1 MKTFIK
7 KLKHTNKVFF
17 TLFLISIIL
26 YLIGY
31 ITFFINISHLTGIE
45 TLFRFIILFLFII
58 WFIFWV
64 IYGLVKLFTKKYS
77 SFIVLLIFTL
87 LFSFLFYFGSYFIEI
102 IYNQID
108 NISKDTVLYKTN
120 LITLKDTEFNSD
132 STIGIINDTTNIEG
146 NVLAK
151 KLLEEE
157 KLDNKIKQYDD
168 FYIMLDDLYNGTIDA
183 CFVSSNYVV
192 LFGNE
197 EKYANIGQDTKVIYS
212 YEEEMANQDNISF
225 TNKKLTEPFSI
236 LVMGV
241 DSESD
246 GLNANQAF
254 NGDTLMLVTF
264 NPNTLTA
271 SMFSIPRDSYVP
283 ISCRNDRLAKINSS
297 AAYGTSCVINTVQDL
312 TGINI
317 DYYVKIN
324 FKGVVDLVDALGGI
338 TVNVEEPDFNT
349 NNGIDYHGQVCEQ
362 NSDRLFGNKIVCM
375 DPGIQRL
382 NGEQALAYSRNR
394 HQYLGSDLDRIRH
407 QQDVVSAIAEE
418 AKNLNTFDEFKNIL
432 NAVQKNIDT
441 NMTTEQILSLYT
453 VAKSV
458 LMQALSQQEI
468 NLSINKAYL
477 ETYSLPVYLGSSTTS
492 ALGYYKSSL
501 DEITKMMRVNLEL
514 EEPEVNKKFNIDANE
529 EYTTRLYGQG
539 LRSGKSVETMP
550 NLIGKSIEE
559 AKTWASNNGIN
570 LSVVETFPGDE
581 HFNNLYSTDVVA
593 DQSIHINT
601 VISKGTNLTIYV
613 NAVNAPK
620 EEVIESTEEEIIED
634 NKENNEEE
642 NKNIIDNILDGI
654 F

>member
-87 LFSFLFYFGSYFIEI
+87 LFSFLFYFGSYFIEV

-264 NPNTLTA
+264 NPKTLTA

-297 AAYGTSCVINTVQDL
+297 AAYGTSCVISTVQDL

-362 NSDRLFGNKIVCM
+362 NSDRLFGSKIVCM

-514 EEPEVNKKFNIDANE
+514 EEPEVNKKFSIDANE

>member
-1 MKTFIK
+1 MKAFIK

-17 TLFLISIIL
+17 ALFLISIIL
-26 YLIGY
+26 YIIGY
-31 ITFFINISHLTGIE
+31 VIFFINISHLTGIE
-45 TLFRFIILFLFII
+45 TLFRVIILLLFII
-58 WFIFWV
+58 WFLFWL
-64 IYGLVKLFTKKYS
+64 IYGLVKLFTKKYG
-77 SFIVLLIFTL
+77 SFVVILIFTL
-87 LFSFLFYFGSYFIEI
+87 LFSLLFYFGSYYIEI

-108 NISKDTVLYKTN
+108 SISKDKILYKTN
-120 LITLKDTEFNSD
+120 LITLTDTEFNEE
-132 STIGIINDTTNIEG
+132 STIGLINDTTNIEA

-157 KLDNKIKQYDD
+157 NLDNPIKQYDD
-168 FYIMLDDLYNGTIDA
+168 FYIMLDDLYNGVIDA

-197 EKYANIGQDTKVIYS
+197 EKYANIASDTKVIKT

-225 TNKKLTEPFSI
+225 TNKKLTEPFSV

-264 NPNTLTA
+264 NPSTLTA
-271 SMFSIPRDSYVP
+271 SMFSIPRDTYVP

-338 TVNVEEPDFNT
+338 TVNVEEPDFHT

-362 NSDRLFGNKIVCM
+362 NSDRLFGTEIVCM
-375 DPGIQRL
+375 DPGLQRL
-382 NGEQALAYSRNR
+382 NGEQALAYARNR

-418 AKNLNTFDEFKNIL
+418 AKKLNSFDEFKNIL

-458 LMQALSQQEI
+458 LMQALSQKEI
-468 NLSINKAYL
+468 NLSINKAFL

-501 DEITKMMRVNLEL
+501 EEITKMMRVNLEL
-514 EEPEVNKKFNIDANE
+514 EEPEINKTFTIDANE

-550 NLIGKSIEE
+550 NFVGISIDEVRQ
-559 AKTWASNNGIN
+559 WATTNNIKLN
-570 LSVVETFPGDE
+570 VIETFPGDE
-581 HFNNLYSTDVVA
+581 YFNYLYNTDVVTS
-593 DQSIHINT
+593 QSIHENT
-601 VISKGTNLTIYV
+601 VVNSSTNLTVYV
-613 NAVNAPK
+613 NAVTAS
-620 EEVIESTEEEIIED
+620 ISEEEEQ
-634 NKENNEEE
+634 ENNETIEDEE
-642 NKNIIDNILDGI
+642 LTDIIPGLEEDTEE
-654 F
+654 

>member
-1 MKTFIK
+1 M
-7 KLKHTNKVFF
+7 H
-17 TLFLISIIL
+17 
-26 YLIGY
+26 
-31 ITFFINISHLTGIE
+31 
-45 TLFRFIILFLFII
+45 
-58 WFIFWV
+58 
-64 IYGLVKLFTKKYS
+64 
-77 SFIVLLIFTL
+77 
-87 LFSFLFYFGSYFIEI
+87 
-102 IYNQID
+102 
-108 NISKDTVLYKTN
+108 
-120 LITLKDTEFNSD
+120 
-132 STIGIINDTTNIEG
+132 
-146 NVLAK
+146 
-151 KLLEEE
+151 
-157 KLDNKIKQYDD
+157 
-168 FYIMLDDLYNGTIDA
+168 
-183 CFVSSNYVV
+183 
-192 LFGNE
+192 
-197 EKYANIGQDTKVIYS
+197 
-212 YEEEMANQDNISF
+212 
-225 TNKKLTEPFSI
+225 
-236 LVMGV
+236 
-241 DSESD
+241 
-246 GLNANQAF
+246 
-254 NGDTLMLVTF
+254 
-264 NPNTLTA
+264 
-271 SMFSIPRDSYVP
+271 
-283 ISCRNDRLAKINSS
+283 
-297 AAYGTSCVINTVQDL
+297 
-312 TGINI
+312 
-317 DYYVKIN
+317 
-324 FKGVVDLVDALGGI
+324 
-338 TVNVEEPDFNT
+338 
-349 NNGIDYHGQVCEQ
+349 
-362 NSDRLFGNKIVCM
+362 
-375 DPGIQRL
+375 
-382 NGEQALAYSRNR
+382 GEQALAYSRNR

-514 EEPEVNKKFNIDANE
+514 EEPEVNKKFSIDANE